1 MYPSSS
7 FFSEIKFVDPRDWC
21 VKVGEYRWTHLERKE
36 KNLKNRF
43 SRGAFQLS
51 AYDQNL
57 IFGHHGN
64 CKTNYRFS
72 TLCDLSITN

>member
-43 SRGAFQLS
+43 SRGAFS
-51 AYDQNL
+51 AECL
-57 IFGHHGN
+57 
-64 CKTNYRFS
+64 
-72 TLCDLSITN
+72 